1 MNQYQ
6 SHFLTAVGAFG
17 LGALAMYI
25 FDPQEGRRRRAL
37 ARDQLASAQRQIG
50 EKATATYQD
59 LRNRAQ
65 GLYAEARGSA
75 NQALQ
80 HDDAQAQI
88 QPASMQT
95 LGR

>member
-6 SHFLTAVGAFG
+6 SHFWTAVGAFG

-59 LRNRAQ
+59 LRNRAE
-65 GLYAEARGSA
+65 GLYAQARGSA
-75 NQALQ
+75 NEALP
-80 HDDAQAQI
+80 HGDEQAQV
-88 QPASMQT
+88 QPASMQN

>member
-6 SHFLTAVGAFG
+6 SHFFTAAGAFA

-37 ARDQLASAQRQIG
+37 AREQLASAQRQIG
-50 EKATATYQD
+50 EKATATYED
-59 LRNRAQ
+59 LRTRAQ
-65 GLYAEARGSA
+65 GLYA
-75 NQALQ
+75 QAAGKSSNDEGQ
-80 HDDAQAQI
+80 Q
-88 QPASMQT
+88 QPESNYQ